1 MEKIKAFDETENQEK
16 DLPSGSGV
24 KYSWLGPEIS

>member
-1 MEKIKAFDETENQEK
+1 MEKIKAFDEKENPEN
-16 DLPSGSGV
+16 DLPSDSGV